1 MKFEILATG
10 SKGNCVVL
18 NDIIAID
25 MGIPFK
31 TVKTYLKQLQLV
43 LLTHEHQDHFK
54 TSTIRTLA
62 AERPTLRW
70 CCPPWLATELSMSVL
85 KQNIDIAHMDNEL
98 DYGIFKIKPFRLKHN
113 VPNCGYFITFGS
125 KHGKRTVFYATDCNN
140 LDGVD
145 AKNCDLYL
153 IEGNYTEKD
162 IIERM
167 RNKHETGDFAYE
179 RHVLKNHLSVEKAE
193 QFIANNAGPKSQ
205 YILLHEHTEKRR
217 NDNG

>member
-1 MKFEILATG
+1 MNYEILATG
-10 SKGNCVVL
+10 STGNCVIL

-25 MGIPFK
+25 MGVPFK
-31 TVKTYLKQLQLV
+31 AIKSHYKQLQLV

-70 CCPPWLATELSMSVL
+70 CSPTWLVPKLAELVD
-85 KQNIDIAHMDNEL
+85 KRNIDIISQIGCEL
-98 DYGIFKIKPFRLKHN
+98 DYKLFTVKSFSLPHN
-113 VPNCGYFITFGS
+113 VPNCGYLITQNE
-125 KHGKRTVFYATDCNN
+125 KTAFYATDCNN
-140 LDGVD
+140 LDGVE

-167 RNKHETGDFAYE
+167 KNKHETGDFAYE

-193 QFIANNAGPKSQ
+193 KFIANNADPKSQ
-205 YILLHEHTEKRR
+205 YILLHEHVGKGQMT
-217 NDNG
+217 